1 MRRPAPL
8 PASLLDGPFTAAQ
21 ARAAGLD
28 RNRLRRSDV
37 ERLARGLY
45 RRREATPAAVE
56 RPVAG
61 SSPYR
66 WSTPLSATQHEL
78 LLRLARHRATTVVS
92 HQTAARA
99 REIWLPERLDAGDD
113 VHVSRPRDRGQLSL
127 PGVTSHRTALPPA
140 DVERVRIGG
149 LAWYVTAPPRLWV
162 DLAALLDDD
171 ELVILGDH
179 LVRRAELSG
188 GPGAAER
195 TRAALAQAAEASPSA
210 HNRRRRLRTA
220 ATLVRVG
227 AHSPKETRLRLA
239 LRAAGLPEPAL
250 QLEVWDPE
258 FSLHHPATA
267 DLGYRQARVALHY
280 DGGHHGADRQI
291 DRDVQRNA
299 AFERRG
305 YRNITVSS
313 SDARRGFTRVIVEV
327 RRHLGDAGDL
337 SRKES
342 EWGVNGTSERPLT

>member
-8 PASLLDGPFTAAQ
+8 PAALPDGPFTAAQ
-21 ARAAGLD
+21 ARAAGIDL
-28 RNRLRRSDV
+28 NRLRRSDV

-45 RRREATPAAVE
+45 RRREVTPAAVE
-56 RPVAG
+56 RPAAG

-140 DVERVRIGG
+140 DVEGVRIGG

-162 DLAALLDDD
+162 DLSALLDDD

-179 LVRRAELSG
+179 LVRRAQLSG
-188 GPGAAER
+188 GPDAAER

-210 HNRRRRLRTA
+210 HNRRRRLRTT
-220 ATLVRVG
+220 ATPVSYTHL
-227 AHSPKETRLRLA
+227 T
-239 LRAAGLPEPAL
+239 LP
-250 QLEVWDPE
+250 
-258 FSLHHPATA
+258 TK
-267 DLGYRQARVALHY
+267 R
-280 DGGHHGADRQI
+280 
-291 DRDVQRNA
+291 
-299 AFERRG
+299 
-305 YRNITVSS
+305 
-313 SDARRGFTRVIVEV
+313 IV
-327 RRHLGDAGDL
+327 
-337 SRKES
+337 
-342 EWGVNGTSERPLT
+342 

>member
-1 MRRPAPL
+1 MRHPAPL
-8 PASLLDGPFTAAQ
+8 PAALLHGPFTAAQ
-21 ARAAGLD
+21 ARAAGID

-45 RRREATPAAVE
+45 RRREVTPAAVE
-56 RPVAG
+56 RPAAG

-66 WSTPLSATQHEL
+66 WSTPLSTAQREL
-78 LLRLARHRATTVVS
+78 LLRLAPHRTTTVVS

-140 DVERVRIGG
+140 DVEGVRIGG
-149 LAWYVTAPPRLWV
+149 LAWCVTAPPRLWV

-195 TRAALAQAAEASPSA
+195 TGRPWPRRPRPARPRTTGDDGSA
-210 HNRRRRLRTA
+210 PPPRWSGWGRTRRRR
-220 ATLVRVG
+220 
-227 AHSPKETRLRLA
+227 
-239 LRAAGLPEPAL
+239 
-250 QLEVWDPE
+250 
-258 FSLHHPATA
+258 
-267 DLGYRQARVALHY
+267 
-280 DGGHHGADRQI
+280 
-291 DRDVQRNA
+291 
-299 AFERRG
+299 RG
-305 YRNITVSS
+305 S
-313 SDARRGFTRVIVEV
+313 G
-327 RRHLGDAGDL
+327 
-337 SRKES
+337 SR
-342 EWGVNGTSERPLT
+342 

>member
-1 MRRPAPL
+1 MRRPTPL

-21 ARAAGLD
+21 ARAAGID
-28 RNRLRRSDV
+28 HNRLRRSDV

-45 RRREATPAAVE
+45 RRREAAPAAVE
-56 RPVAG
+56 HPVAG

-66 WSTPLSATQHEL
+66 WSTPLSTAQREL
-78 LLRLARHRATTVVS
+78 LLRLAPHRTTTVVS

-179 LVRRAELSG
+179 LVLS
-188 GPGAAER
+188 
-195 TRAALAQAAEASPSA
+195 LI
-210 HNRRRRLRTA
+210 H
-220 ATLVRVG
+220 
-227 AHSPKETRLRLA
+227 
-239 LRAAGLPEPAL
+239 
-250 QLEVWDPE
+250 
-258 FSLHHPATA
+258 
-267 DLGYRQARVALHY
+267 
-280 DGGHHGADRQI
+280 I
-291 DRDVQRNA
+291 
-299 AFERRG
+299 
-305 YRNITVSS
+305 
-313 SDARRGFTRVIVEV
+313 
-327 RRHLGDAGDL
+327 
-337 SRKES
+337 
-342 EWGVNGTSERPLT
+342 